1 MLIHLHKNA
10 TTTPATR
17 RAIQQASGTDAELA
31 AQFGVGRLTIRKWRK
46 RGTTEDG
53 SHTPHRLQTT
63 LNAGQ
68 EEIVVYL
75 RTQLRLSLDDLLAAV
90 REFIE
95 PAMSRSAL
103 DRLLRRR
110 GINRLPE
117 PEVTPTQVKSFKAY
131 EPGYVHMDVKYLPQ
145 MQDETTRRYVFVAI
159 DRATRWVFIA
169 IKSHKTAASARAFLN
184 ALHKAAPFKITTLLS
199 DNGREF
205 TDRAFGRREKDAS
218 GAHEFDA
225 LCEALGI
232 EHRLIRPKHPQTNGM
247 VERFNG
253 RLSQLLKSHRFDSAH
268 DLQTTLHRF
277 VWLYNEHLPQ
287 RALNAAT
294 PVQSLKQWQASHPH
308 LFSKRV
314 VNHPGPDT
322 YPTTPPGRDSSMVGT

>member
-232 EHRLIRPKHPQTNGM
+232 EHRLIRPKHPQT
-247 VERFNG
+247 
-253 RLSQLLKSHRFDSAH
+253 FDSAH

>member
-1 MLIHLHKNA
+1 MLIQLHKNA

-17 RAIQQASGTDAELA
+17 LAIQQAHGTEAELA
-31 AQFGVGRLTIRKWRK
+31 QRFGVGKFTIRKWRK
-46 RGTTEDG
+46 RSTVEDG

-75 RTQLRLSLDDLLAAV
+75 RTHLRLSLDDLLAVV

-110 GINRLPE
+110 GVNRLPE
-117 PEVTPTQVKSFKAY
+117 PEVQKTQVKTFKAY
-131 EPGYVHMDVKYLPQ
+131 EPGYIHMDVKYLPQ
-145 MQDETTRRYVFVAI
+145 MQDEDERRYVFVAI

-169 IKSHKTAASARAFLN
+169 IKGKKTAAAARSFLN
-184 ALHKAAPFKITTLLS
+184 ALHKAAPFKIRTLLT

-205 TDRAFGRREKDAS
+205 TDRAFGKREKDAS
-218 GAHEFDA
+218 GEHEFDA

-232 EHRLIRPKHPQTNGM
+232 EHRLTKPKHPQTNGM

-253 RLSQLLKSHRFDSAH
+253 RLAHVLKSHRFNSAH
-268 DLQTTLHRF
+268 DLETTLHRF

-287 RALNAAT
+287 KALELST
-294 PVQSLKQWQASHPH
+294 PIQALKKWQASHPD

-314 VNHPGPDT
+314 VNHPGPDI
-322 YPTTPPGRDSSMVGT
+322 